1 MAALDLA
8 EARVGLIHRFKNQRV
23 RVFSVLF
30 AAYVGYYFCRV
41 TLPVALPALESS
53 FSFSKTETGFI
64 LSTYYVVYSFAKL
77 INGFLG
83 DSFGG
88 RNLLLVGIFGS
99 VLCNLV
105 FGFGETRLYFVTVW
119 GFNAYFQSIGW
130 LAMISIL
137 AHWYPRHEGGRA
149 LGVMSLSYLLGDF
162 VARSSAGVFLS
173 YAPWPFVFWGHAAVL
188 TCVGLGVFAFLRPLP
203 EALGLP
209 DLDAYER
216 LNQSESRPDDR
227 EVTPEQVVPSS
238 VTPALSAETSTRQ
251 DVESKSEYI
260 GHLRWMLRN
269 QAFWVVCLLSLIL
282 STIRYVFW
290 GWSVQYLMERGAAI
304 GVASLASAVFPLFG
318 CLGTILAGW
327 ISDRMGARRG
337 PVLAVMCILLTIS
350 IVAFGRVPNQDP
362 LYLTVTLAFV
372 GFSLYGPYSMLAGAI
387 AMDFGSRFSS
397 ASAAGIID
405 AVGAFGTIIT
415 GVGMGYLIDQYGWNT
430 AFLFVLGLTL
440 LATFSSVALWRMGAI
455 QTHRQ
460 AST

>member
-1 MAALDLA
+1 VAALDLA
-8 EARVGLIHRFKNQRV
+8 GAHVGLIQRFKQQRV
-23 RVFSVLF
+23 KVFCILF

-88 RNLLLVGIFGS
+88 RNMLLAGIFGS
-99 VLCNLV
+99 VLCNLL
-105 FGFGETRLYFVTVW
+105 FGFGETRLFFVTVW

-173 YAPWPFVFWGHAAVL
+173 YAPWPVVFWGHAAVL
-188 TCVGLGVFAFLRPLP
+188 TCVGLGVFMFLRPLP

-209 DLDAYER
+209 DVDAYER
-216 LNQSESRPDDR
+216 LNQSASQPDDR
-227 EVTPEQVVPSS
+227 GG
-238 VTPALSAETSTRQ
+238 TPAAPVHSSAASLETSSRQ
-251 DVESKSEYI
+251 DVEPKSEYI

-304 GVASLASAVFPLFG
+304 GAASLASAVFPLFG
-318 CLGTILAGW
+318 CAGTILAGW
-327 ISDRMGARRG
+327 ISDRMGGRRG
-337 PVLAVMCILLTIS
+337 PVLAVMCILLTLS
-350 IVAFGRVPNQDP
+350 IFAFGQVPNQDP
-362 LYLTVTLAFV
+362 VYLTVTLAFV

-415 GVGMGYLIDQYGWNT
+415 GVGMGYLIDHYGWNT
-430 AFLFVLGLTL
+430 AFLFVLGLTV
-440 LATFSSVALWRMGAI
+440 LATFSSFALWKTGAI
-455 QTHRQ
+455 KTHRQ
-460 AST
+460 AMT